1 MAKMHFVQNHL
12 IETAS
17 SSTGSMLIWDTGE
30 YSILPYH
37 DNQKRHQTDHELS
50 DSSADENY
58 NQPSTISESE
68 KLHQAFKNVSPPY
81 VMVFFPCRNNQH
93 LEKRKIRL
101 RLHGTRLPPNYTLSM
116 RLLTSNNRHEQPK
129 KPVRKRRRRD
139 DDPKRPHHRQRA
151 TTPQTSSEEEES
163 VQDDHSG
170 DSIIAESI
178 IITTNQNY
186 SEIEEQED
194 EQVRLT
200 NAYPGATNSI
210 NSIHQR
216 RWYLS
221 MDRHA
226 SGFMPLTDSDGAR
239 EWVRRQDENGK
250 LLGFEPFFVRGRD
263 HERSVVTGRTADD
276 VMEDE
281 GVEGFTGRKG
291 WRAMVE

>member
-1 MAKMHFVQNHL
+1 MAKMYVIQNHL

-30 YSILPYH
+30 YSVLPYH
-37 DNQKRHQTDHELS
+37 ADQKLHQTDNELS
-50 DSSADENY
+50 DSSAYENY
-58 NQPSTISESE
+58 KQPSTISDSE
-68 KLHQAFKNVSPPY
+68 KLHQAFKN
-81 VMVFFPCRNNQH
+81 
-93 LEKRKIRL
+93 RKIRL
-101 RLHGTRLPPNYTLSM
+101 RLHGTRLPPKYTLSM
-116 RLLTSNNRHEQPK
+116 RLLTFNNRHEQPK
-129 KPVRKRRRRD
+129 KPVRKRRRRN
-139 DDPKRPHHRQRA
+139 DDPKSPYHTQRA
-151 TTPQTSSEEEES
+151 ETPKMSSEEEES
-163 VQDDHSG
+163 VQEDHSG
-170 DSIIAESI
+170 NLSILENTT
-178 IITTNQNY
+178 ITTNQHY

-194 EQVRLT
+194 EQVHLT

-239 EWVRRQDENGK
+239 EWVRRRDEDGR

-263 HERSVVTGRTADD
+263 HERSVVTGRTADE

-281 GVEGFTGRKG
+281 GVDGFTGRKG
-291 WRAMVE
+291 WRAVLE

>member
-1 MAKMHFVQNHL
+1 NHL

-37 DNQKRHQTDHELS
+37 ADKKRHQTDNELS
-50 DSSADENY
+50 DSSAYEHY
-58 NQPSTISESE
+58 IQPLRVSHSE
-68 KLHQAFKNVSPPY
+68 KLHQAFKTVSPRSPY
-81 VMVFFPCRNNQH
+81 VTIFFPCKNNQH
-93 LEKRKIRL
+93 LEKRKIRI
-101 RLHGTRLPPNYTLSM
+101 RLHGTRLPPFYTLSM

-129 KPVRKRRRRD
+129 KPVRKRRRRH
-139 DDPKRPHHRQRA
+139 DDPKTPQHHQRA
-151 TTPQTSSEEEES
+151 ETPETSSDEGDP
-163 VQDDHSG
+163 VQDKCSG
-170 DSIIAESI
+170 DCIIAENTT
-178 IITTNQNY
+178 ITTY
-186 SEIEEQED
+186 GEIEEQED

-239 EWVRRQDENGK
+239 TWVRRRDEDGR
-250 LLGFEPFFVRGRD
+250 LLGFEPFVVRGRED
-263 HERSVVTGRTADD
+263 ERSVVTGRTADE
-276 VMEDE
+276 VMVDE

-291 WRAMVE
+291 WRAVLE

>member
-1 MAKMHFVQNHL
+1 MAKMHIVQNHL

-37 DNQKRHQTDHELS
+37 SDQKRHQTDNGLS
-50 DSSADENY
+50 NSSAYENY
-58 NQPSTISESE
+58 KQPSTISDSE
-68 KLHQAFKNVSPPY
+68 KLHQAFKN
-81 VMVFFPCRNNQH
+81 
-93 LEKRKIRL
+93 RKIRI

-116 RLLTSNNRHEQPK
+116 RLLASSNRHEQPK

-139 DDPKRPHHRQRA
+139 DDLKSPHHHQRA
-151 TTPQTSSEEEES
+151 TTPITLSEEEVS

-170 DSIIAESI
+170 NNTLLENTN
-178 IITTNQNY
+178 ITTKQSY

-200 NAYPGATNSI
+200 NAYPGAINSI
-210 NSIHQR
+210 DSIHQR

-226 SGFMPLTDSDGAR
+226 SGFMPLNDSDGAR
-239 EWVRRQDENGK
+239 EWVMRRDEDGR
-250 LLGFEPFFVRGRD
+250 LLGFEPFFVRGRNY
-263 HERSVVTGRTADD
+263 ERSVVTGRTADE
-276 VMEDE
+276 VIEDE
-281 GVEGFTGRKG
+281 GVDGFTGRKG
-291 WRAMVE
+291 WRAVLE

>member
-1 MAKMHFVQNHL
+1 M
-12 IETAS
+12 I
-17 SSTGSMLIWDTGE
+17 
-30 YSILPYH
+30 
-37 DNQKRHQTDHELS
+37 
-50 DSSADENY
+50 
-58 NQPSTISESE
+58 
-68 KLHQAFKNVSPPY
+68 
-81 VMVFFPCRNNQH
+81 FFPCQNNQH

-139 DDPKRPHHRQRA
+139 EDPKSLHRRQRA
-151 TTPQTSSEEEES
+151 ETPKTSSDEEDP
-163 VQDDHSG
+163 VHDDHSG
-170 DSIIAESI
+170 NSLIPDNTT
-178 IITTNQNY
+178 ITISKNN
-186 SEIEEQED
+186 SEVEEQED

-226 SGFMPLTDSDGAR
+226 SGFMPLADGDGAR
-239 EWVRRQDENGK
+239 EWVRRRDEDGR

-263 HERSVVTGRTADD
+263 HERSVVTGRTADE

-291 WRAMVE
+291 WRAVSE